1 MQDTKALE
9 AAILDSEASQ
19 KDFLQR
25 LFPNVTAS
33 QAKEK
38 HSDWLESFAVEVNK
52 WKDDTASKASALAT
66 EAANKASDSA
76 SEDKLQK
83 LEGQVEHY
91 KAVLAETVSWYD
103 SK

>member
-25 LFPNVTAS
+25 LFPTVAS

-38 HSDWLESFAVEVNK
+38 HSDWLEAFAVEVNK

-66 EAANKASDSA
+66 EAANKASESA